1 MKIMKKRLSLLAV
14 SFILLAGPSLLHAK
28 SPEHPSLR
36 ILNHHDNEKIHG
48 KKIRLILKVSPSPDQ
63 HHPIHLHIYVNGRM
77 ATMITINSPRKV
89 VTLHHLPKGKDVI
102 SFVQANPMTHK
113 EMGND
118 MAGMDMSDED
128 MGDMG
133 GESHKTE
140 GMKSDKTAIQKT
152 ITVLV
157 Q

>member
-1 MKIMKKRLSLLAV
+1 MKKRLSLLAV

-89 VTLHHLPKGKDVI
+89 VTLHHLPKGKDDI
-102 SFVQANPMTHK
+102 SFVQANPLTHSDMVQIDMKNK
-113 EMGND
+113 EMG
-118 MAGMDMSDED
+118 GMNSEMNPTKKKEN
-128 MGDMG
+128 
-133 GESHKTE
+133 EP
-140 GMKSDKTAIQKT
+140 MKANTSCIS
-152 ITVLV
+152 ITVAPL
-157 Q
+157 